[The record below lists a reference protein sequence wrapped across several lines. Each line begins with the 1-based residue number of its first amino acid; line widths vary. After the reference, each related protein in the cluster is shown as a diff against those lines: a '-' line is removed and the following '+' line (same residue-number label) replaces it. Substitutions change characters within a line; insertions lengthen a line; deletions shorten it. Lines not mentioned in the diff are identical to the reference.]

1 MCKED
6 FFREMEKF
14 YVVVLMVITGAYT
27 CDKVSQSY
35 ASKPKS
41 AYKTEVPDHDLY
53 FNKILAISISWYIHV
68 IIILAYIF

>member
-1 MCKED
+1 MCKEG
-6 FFREMEKF
+6 FFRETKKV
-14 YVVVLMVITGAYT
+14 YVMILMVITRTYT

-41 AYKTEVPDHDLY
+41 TYKTEIPDHDLY
-53 FNKILAISISWYIHV
+53 FNKILAISISWYVYV